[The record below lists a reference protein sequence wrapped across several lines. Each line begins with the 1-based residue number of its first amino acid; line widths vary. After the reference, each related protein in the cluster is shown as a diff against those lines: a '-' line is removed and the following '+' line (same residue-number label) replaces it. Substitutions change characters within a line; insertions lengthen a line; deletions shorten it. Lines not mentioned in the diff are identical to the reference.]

1 MSPGTSK
8 ATTLRVGTRSSQL
21 ARWQTDVVV
30 ARLSKQYPDIS
41 CEIVTI
47 TTGGD
52 KVLDKPISELGTR
65 GVFVKELEEALLADE
80 VDFVVHSLK
89 DLPTDFPEGLMLV
102 SVLCRDD
109 PRDVLV
115 SRNGV
120 SLKDLPEGSK
130 LATSSRRRTAQIKA
144 LRNDLVFTDMRGN
157 VPTRVRKME
166 EGQCDA
172 MILAAAGLLRLEMQD
187 KVAEFLDPMIC
198 TPAAG
203 QGALAVECRTGD
215 GRVRD
220 LLAAISEP
228 DVRCEIDCER
238 VFLGLLGGGC
248 SVPIG
253 AYARCQDEK
262 VRLIGCVAALD
273 GSAVFRESVEGPR
286 EKASQLAQK
295 LAERMR
301 ESGAEEVLRELRI
314 STPNSIS
321 AP

>member
-1 MSPGTSK
+1 MNPGAKNDSI
-8 ATTLRVGTRSSQL
+8 LRVGTRASQL

-30 ARLSKQYPDIS
+30 ERLTKAHPELS

-52 KVLDKPISELGTR
+52 KVLDKPISELGSR
-65 GVFVKELEEALLADE
+65 GVFVKELEEALLANE

-89 DLPTDFPEGLMLV
+89 DLPTDFPAGLMLA

-109 PRDVLV
+109 PRDVFL
-115 SRNGV
+115 SRTGA
-120 SLKDLPEGSK
+120 SLKDLPAGSK

-144 LRNDLVFTDMRGN
+144 LRSDLEFTDMRGN

-187 KVAEFLDPMIC
+187 KITEFLDVQTC

-203 QGALAVECRTGD
+203 QGALAVECRTSD

-220 LLAAISEP
+220 LLGAIQEQ

-238 VFLGLLGGGC
+238 VFLSLLGGGC

-253 AYARCQDEK
+253 AHARCDGDL
-262 VRLIGCVAALD
+262 VHLIGCVAALD
-273 GSAVFRESVEGPR
+273 GSQVYRESVEGPR
-286 EKASQLAQK
+286 DKANQLAQK
-295 LAERMR
+295 LAQRMR
-301 ESGAEEVLRELRI
+301 ETGAEDILRELRI

>member
-1 MSPGTSK
+1 MSPGTKNDS
-8 ATTLRVGTRSSQL
+8 TLRVGTRASQL

-30 ARLSKQYPDIS
+30 ARLTKQYPKLS

-89 DLPTDFPEGLMLV
+89 DMPTDFPVGLMLA

-120 SLKDLPEGSK
+120 LLKDLPAGSK

-144 LRNDLVFTDMRGN
+144 LRSDLEFTDMRGN
-157 VPTRVRKME
+157 VPTRVKKLE

-172 MILAAAGLLRLEMQD
+172 MILAAAGLVRLEMQGHI
-187 KVAEFLDPMIC
+187 AEFLDPQIC

-203 QGALAVECRTGD
+203 QGALAVECRSSD

-220 LLAAISEP
+220 FLQAVSEP

-238 VFLGLLGGGC
+238 VFLSLLGGGC

-253 AYARCQDEK
+253 AYARCEGDL
-262 VRLIGCVAALD
+262 VHLIGCVAALD
-273 GSAVFRESVEGPR
+273 GSKVFRESVEGPR
-286 EKASQLAQK
+286 DKANQLAQK

-301 ESGAEEVLRELRI
+301 ESGAEDVLRDLRV